1 MLPIAARS
9 PRRFGDAVG
18 HDGSWSPDGR
28 TIVWANGLDLY
39 VSNSDGTG
47 SRKFL
52 ATNAGGATGAGCPT
66 WSPDGKHLRFVL
78 WTSYDFHA
86 IWEVSPDATGLHPLL
101 PGWDNPP
108 SHFNPAW
115 TPDGR
120 YLLFESHKGLTSEN
134 IWAIREDVGIFR
146 KAGEPV
152 QLTAGPI
159 NFGGPLPSR
168 DGKKI
173 FVNGVEAR
181 GELVRYEARSRQF
194 APYLGGISADLPS
207 FSKDG
212 QWIAYTKYPDGNLW
226 RSKVDG
232 SQQLQLTFSPLQAGM
247 PRWSP
252 DGKRIAFIAETPGI
266 WAWHIY
272 VVSADGGTSAQQL
285 APTWG
290 EMVDASWS
298 PDGNSLMFGSHP
310 MISPLG
316 SDFRQDRPASATH
329 RGVHILDLRTGQVST
344 VPGSEGLFSPRW
356 SPDGRYIAAMPL
368 PAVEDTDSSKVV
380 LFDFTTQKWVDLAK
394 IGTGYTNWSRDGKY
408 VYLQSHEDPGIFRV
422 RISDRKLERV
432 VSLKDVPRIWPIE
445 DGFSLT
451 PDDSPLILRN
461 ASVEELY
468 ALDWD
473 AP

>member
-1 MLPIAARS
+1 VLPIAARS

-52 ATNAGGATGAGCPT
+52 GTNAVGATRANGPT

-101 PGWDNPP
+101 PGWDNPS
-108 SHFNPAW
+108 SHSFTSW

-120 YLLFESHKGLTSEN
+120 HFLFTTHKGLTSEN
-134 IWAIREDVGIFR
+134 VWAIREDVGIVR

-152 QLTAGPI
+152 QLTSGPT
-159 NFGGPLPSR
+159 NFYFPFASR

-173 FVNGVEAR
+173 FVHGVEAR

-194 APYLGGISADLPS
+194 VPYLGGISAELPS

-212 QWIAYTKYPDGNLW
+212 QWIAYTKLPDEDLW

-252 DGKRIAFIAETPGI
+252 DG
-266 WAWHIY
+266 
-272 VVSADGGTSAQQL
+272 
-285 APTWG
+285 
-290 EMVDASWS
+290 
-298 PDGNSLMFGSHP
+298 
-310 MISPLG
+310 
-316 SDFRQDRPASATH
+316 
-329 RGVHILDLRTGQVST
+329 
-344 VPGSEGLFSPRW
+344 
-356 SPDGRYIAAMPL
+356 RYIAAMPL
-368 PAVEDTDSSKVV
+368 PAVESKDPSKVV
-380 LFDFTTQKWVDLAK
+380 LFDFTTQEWVDLAN
-394 IGTGYTNWSRDGKY
+394 IGTGYTNCSRDGKY
-408 VYLQSHEDPGIFRV
+408 VYLQSHDDPGIFRV

-432 VSLKDVPRIWPIE
+432 VSLKDVPRIGPIE
-445 DGFSLT
+445 DGFSLA
-451 PDDSPLILRN
+451 PDDSPLILRD
-461 ASVEELY
+461 ASVEQLY
-468 ALDWD
+468 ALDWE